1 MKLEFLQ
8 EIAMMKRVST
18 GKNPYVV
25 NMIGCCSVQEPLAL
39 VLELV
44 PNGNLLEYLKA
55 NRTIVSS
62 ELFCGVQ
69 NNAAYICVSRLMVF
83 VLEQEHMFMHSFAD
97 VAVI

>member
-1 MKLEFLQ
+1 MDILIVADSEHSMKMDFLQ

-44 PNGNLLEYLKA
+44 PIGNLLEYLKA
-55 NRTIVSS
+55 NRTIVRCVFFRN
-62 ELFCGVQ
+62 EL
-69 NNAAYICVSRLMVF
+69 YI
-83 VLEQEHMFMHSFAD
+83 Q
-97 VAVI
+97 I

>member
-1 MKLEFLQ
+1 MKKEFLL

-55 NRTIVSS
+55 NRTIVSTRVN
-62 ELFCGVQ
+62 C
-69 NNAAYICVSRLMVF
+69 IVF
-83 VLEQEHMFMHSFAD
+83 VEKVFQFRFIIFVPEQDHIFTPSLLNK
-97 VAVI
+97 VVN

>member
-1 MKLEFLQ
+1 MYLCGYFLIVADSEHSMKMEFLQ

-44 PNGNLLEYLKA
+44 PIGNLLEYLEA
-55 NRTIVSS
+55 NRTIVRCVFFGN
-62 ELFCGVQ
+62 EW
-69 NNAAYICVSRLMVF
+69 YIYL
-83 VLEQEHMFMHSFAD
+83 Q
-97 VAVI
+97 I